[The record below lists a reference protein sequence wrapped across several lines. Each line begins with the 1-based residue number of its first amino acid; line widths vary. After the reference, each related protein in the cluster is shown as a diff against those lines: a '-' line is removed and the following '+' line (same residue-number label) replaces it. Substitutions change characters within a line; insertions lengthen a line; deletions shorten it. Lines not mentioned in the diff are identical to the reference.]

1 MKLKDKTEKSEDYLE
16 NWPESYYEEMDPKR
30 RRNMLEHALHA
41 FEDNHELEEKRRRVY
56 DLRYGKN
63 TADQFMRVWLDL
75 KIRNANEAVPFF
87 NRRKKVNEIRSLYA
101 KFGIYEE
108 DFRDVLEPEW
118 HHFARTVITTNA
130 DDRGFNSTLL
140 GLVSITD
147 ESAARKL
154 AEEMHAVLKEIPEKY
169 GLQDEVK
176 DFREIFHE
184 EYIQNVENGTRY
196 WH

>member
-1 MKLKDKTEKSEDYLE
+1 MKLKDKTEKTEDYLE

-30 RRNMLEHALHA
+30 RKVMLEHALDT
-41 FEDNHELEEKRRRVY
+41 FDNKESEQKRSRIY
-56 DLRYGKN
+56 KLRYGRN
-63 TADQFMRVWLDL
+63 MADQFMRVWLDL
-75 KIRNANEAVPFF
+75 KFRNTNEAVPFF
-87 NRRKKVNEIRSLYA
+87 KRRKKVEEIRSLYA
-101 KFGIYEE
+101 QFGIYEE
-108 DFRDVLEPEW
+108 DFRDVLLPEW

-147 ESAARKL
+147 ESAAKKL
-154 AEEMHAVLKEIPEKY
+154 ADEMHAVLKEVPEKY

-176 DFREIFHE
+176 EFREVFHE
-184 EYIQNVENGTRY
+184 EYINNVENGSLY

>member
-1 MKLKDKTEKSEDYLE
+1 MKLKDKTEKTEDYLE

-30 RRNMLEHALHA
+30 RRSMLEHALKT
-41 FEDNHELEEKRRRVY
+41 FEDKESEQKRSRIY
-56 DLRYGKN
+56 ELRYGRN
-63 TADQFMRVWLDL
+63 ASDQFMRVWLDL
-75 KIRNANEAVPFF
+75 KFRNTNEAVPFF
-87 NRRKKVNEIRSLYA
+87 KRRKKVEEIRSLYA
-101 KFGIYEE
+101 RFGIYEE
-108 DFRDVLEPEW
+108 DFRDVLLPEW
-118 HHFARTVITTNA
+118 HHFARTVVTTNA

-154 AEEMHAVLKEIPEKY
+154 AEEMHAVLKEVPEKY

-176 DFREIFHE
+176 EFREVFHE
-184 EYIQNVENGTRY
+184 EYINNVENGSLY

>member
-1 MKLKDKTEKSEDYLE
+1 MKLKDKTEKTEDYLE

-30 RRNMLEHALHA
+30 RKAMLEHALDT
-41 FEDNHELEEKRRRVY
+41 FENKESEQKRSRIY
-56 DLRYGKN
+56 KLRYGRN
-63 TADQFMRVWLDL
+63 MADQFMRVWLDL
-75 KIRNANEAVPFF
+75 KFRNTNEAVPFF
-87 NRRKKVNEIRSLYA
+87 KRRKKVEEIRSLYA
-101 KFGIYEE
+101 QFGIYEE
-108 DFRDVLEPEW
+108 DFRDVLLPEW

-147 ESAARKL
+147 ESAAKKL
-154 AEEMHAVLKEIPEKY
+154 ADEMHAVLKEVPEKY

-176 DFREIFHE
+176 EFREVFHE
-184 EYIQNVENGTRY
+184 EYINNVENGSLY

>member
-1 MKLKDKTEKSEDYLE
+1 MKLKDKTEKTEDYLE

-30 RRNMLEHALHA
+30 RKAMLEHALNI
-41 FEDNHELEEKRRRVY
+41 FENNESEQKRSRIY
-56 DLRYGKN
+56 KLRYGRN
-63 TADQFMRVWLDL
+63 MADQFMRVWLDL
-75 KIRNANEAVPFF
+75 KFRNTNEAVPFF
-87 NRRKKVNEIRSLYA
+87 KRHKKVEEIRSLYA
-101 KFGIYEE
+101 QFGIYEE
-108 DFRDVLEPEW
+108 DFRDVLLPEW

-147 ESAARKL
+147 ESAAKKL
-154 AEEMHAVLKEIPEKY
+154 ADEMHAVLKEVPEKY

-176 DFREIFHE
+176 EFREVFHE
-184 EYIQNVENGTRY
+184 EYINNVENGSLY

>member
-1 MKLKDKTEKSEDYLE
+1 MKLKDKTEKTEDYLD

-30 RRNMLEHALHA
+30 RREMLEHALNA
-41 FEDNHELEEKRRRVY
+41 FENNESEQKRSRIY
-56 DLRYGKN
+56 KLRYGRN
-63 TADQFMRVWLDL
+63 MADQFMRVWLDL
-75 KIRNANEAVPFF
+75 KFRNTNEAVPFF
-87 NRRKKVNEIRSLYA
+87 KRRRKVEEIRSLYA
-101 KFGIYEE
+101 QFGIYEE
-108 DFRDVLEPEW
+108 DFRDVLLPEW

-147 ESAARKL
+147 ESAAKKL
-154 AEEMHAVLKEIPEKY
+154 ADEMHAVLKEVPEKY

-176 DFREIFHE
+176 EFREVFHE
-184 EYIQNVENGTRY
+184 EYINNVENGSLY